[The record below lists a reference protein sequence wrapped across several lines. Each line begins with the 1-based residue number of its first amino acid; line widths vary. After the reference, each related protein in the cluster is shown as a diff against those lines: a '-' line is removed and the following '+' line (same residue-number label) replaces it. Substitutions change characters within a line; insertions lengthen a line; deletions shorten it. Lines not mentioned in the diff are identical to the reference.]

1 MNNNTLLT
9 LCLVLI
15 TMLSVKLHCTN
26 EQLNK
31 ELAIVNVLENENAEI
46 AADRMLVLDSVDV
59 LQDKLKESE
68 KEKLNAKLLY
78 LQQTRS
84 VKNKML
90 KRYGNVQID
99 TFNNAY
105 LDSNAVDSV
114 NKLAIAYDYS
124 VKDSKTKDTIIAHLT
139 NANLKADTLLANK
152 DTIIKAQTKIAKKA
166 NNLVKVWQGVSYGL
180 AALTLIVYITAK

>member
-1 MNNNTLLT
+1 
-9 LCLVLI
+9 
-15 TMLSVKLHCTN
+15 
-26 EQLNK
+26 
-31 ELAIVNVLENENAEI
+31 
-46 AADRMLVLDSVDV
+46 
-59 LQDKLKESE
+59 
-68 KEKLNAKLLY
+68 
-78 LQQTRS
+78 
-84 VKNKML
+84 ML

>member
-31 ELAIVNVLENENAEI
+31 QLAEVNVLENENAEI
-46 AADRMLVLDSVDV
+46 AVDRMLVLDSVDV

-78 LQQTRS
+78 LQQTRA

>member
-26 EQLNK
+26 EELNK
-31 ELAIVNVLENENAEI
+31 ELAIVNALENENATI
-46 AADRMLVLDSVDV
+46 ATDRMLVLDSVEV

-78 LQQTRS
+78 LKQTRA

-105 LDSNAVDSV
+105 LDSNAVDSINALSIHYHFCV
-114 NKLAIAYDYS
+114 EDN
-124 VKDSKTKDTIIAHLT
+124 KTKDTIISHLT

-152 DTIIKAQTKIAKKA
+152 DTIIKAQTKVAKKA